1 MIRSMT
7 GFASLGRDNGG
18 DRINVTIKSVNHR
31 FLDVQVKTPQSL
43 AGLEARVRTL
53 VQQRLTRGRV
63 EVSLSAELA
72 PTQVREVVLDEAL
85 LERLVQAFAG
95 ARDRGL
101 VSGELTIADV
111 LRLPQVVEVRVR
123 GADAPGVV
131 SEALAALADQAVGEA
146 LDSRVTM
153 RTTEGAFLQA
163 DLEARLV
170 TLLALVDELEQLAR
184 DGQQQLDARLRE
196 RLAGLPPD
204 LAGDPAAL
212 AQEVVRFVA
221 RSDIDEELVR
231 LRSHVEHWRALTLA
245 PEPCGR
251 KLDFLVQ
258 EMNREVNT
266 LGSKA
271 EGARATEVVID
282 AKAELER
289 LREQVQNVE

>member
-1 MIRSMT
+1 
-7 GFASLGRDNGG
+7 
-18 DRINVTIKSVNHR
+18 
-31 FLDVQVKTPQSL
+31 
-43 AGLEARVRTL
+43 
-53 VQQRLTRGRV
+53 
-63 EVSLSAELA
+63 
-72 PTQVREVVLDEAL
+72 VLDEAL

-101 VSGELTIADV
+101 ISGELTIADV

-131 SEALAALADQAVGEA
+131 SEALAALADQALGEA
-146 LDSRVTM
+146 LDSLVTM